1 MDEDGERNLMDDLA
15 LKRAGYVI
23 HTWLQPG
30 DWNRDGLGTRLN
42 GFLEDCAIR
51 DVWLKPGVNEM
62 TRGLA
67 ISEVMR
73 QSLIH

>member
-1 MDEDGERNLMDDLA
+1 MDQDVKMHLMDDLA

-30 DWNRDGLGTRLN
+30 DWNRDGLGNRLN
-42 GFLEDCAIR
+42 GVSNDSAFR
-51 DVWLKPGVNEM
+51 DIWLKPGMNEM

-67 ISEVMR
+67 ITVILR
-73 QSLIH
+73 RSLIH